1 MNYPAEQFEVL
12 TKIITQIN
20 EHLGNKFINSFH
32 PSNLHYLVFQQ
43 LSEGQRHNALYYN
56 SENKLVNFWG
66 LSEAEKLIAKKFI
79 TIEYEFLLYP
89 DNCKD
94 THIETAVKK
103 IVKSLSN

>member
-12 TKIITQIN
+12 TKVITIFNKQF
-20 EHLGNKFINSFH
+20 GNDFINIFN
-32 PSNLHYLVFQQ
+32 PSNLHYLVYQQ
-43 LSEGQRHNALYYN
+43 FSSGQQHNALYFK
-56 SENKLVNFWG
+56 SENEIVNFFK
-66 LSEAEKLIAKKFI
+66 LSEAEKLTAKKFI
-79 TIEYEFLLYP
+79 TIEYEFQLYP

>member
-12 TKIITQIN
+12 TKVITVFK
-20 EHLGNKFINSFH
+20 EHLGNDFIKTFN

-43 LSEGQRHNALYYN
+43 LSEGQKHNALYFN
-56 SENKLVNFWG
+56 SENKLVNFWT
-66 LSEAEKLIAKKFI
+66 LPEPEKLIANKFI
-79 TIEYEFLLYP
+79 TIEYDFQLYP

-94 THIETAVKK
+94 THNETAVKK